1 MAVKMYKEMKGNQF
15 QWEIISMIR
24 KYFDS
29 NDKIW
34 NESISF
40 TNNNDKNFNKHI
52 RNLYKNVYSVC
63 NSHLESLPYF
73 LKVFS

>member
-1 MAVKMYKEMKGNQF
+1 MAVKMHKEMKGNQF

-29 NDKIW
+29 NGKIW

-40 TNNNDKNFNKHI
+40 TNNDDKNFNKHK
-52 RNLYKNVYSVC
+52 RNLYKNVYNVC
-63 NSHLESLPYF
+63 NSNLISLP
-73 LKVFS
+73 FSLMFS